1 VRILPCFFFVL
12 GASQGA
18 SGCCLP
24 SCSNTLTSFRFSL
37 RSRAGTSALVSCE
50 SDSESVATEL
60 AVGFCRE
67 SDSNVAA
74 AAAAAAS
81 GPGGPG
87 PPRLLPPFKLPVLPL

>member
-1 VRILPCFFFVL
+1 MRILPCFFLFSVPHRVPP
-12 GASQGA
+12 AA
-18 SGCCLP
+18 ACP
-24 SCSNTLTSFRFSL
+24 HVNTLTSFRFSL